1 MNSSQAG
8 PSEAA
13 AVKTFGKSASGETR
27 EALGEASAR
36 TSALQPLSLSEVN
49 APRVRAAGLGPARE
63 GAKDVVAGAG
73 VQRDPH
79 DVGSAPGD
87 FSSGVASGGAA
98 VASTAPERVHGDS
111 TGETDA
117 VSSAGGETTEDP
129 RQVESDGEGGRGIPA
144 MPALADDA
152 AEALAG
158 EGEMAEEIEDQ
169 EEEPTYE
176 ELKYQLYDTTNR
188 LSRCT
193 VLLQRMVDENE
204 ALRQELQQ
212 VRGVGG
218 SSSTGGA
225 ASAEPHPPT

>member
-1 MNSSQAG
+1 
-8 PSEAA
+8 
-13 AVKTFGKSASGETR
+13 
-27 EALGEASAR
+27 
-36 TSALQPLSLSEVN
+36 
-49 APRVRAAGLGPARE
+49 
-63 GAKDVVAGAG
+63 
-73 VQRDPH
+73 
-79 DVGSAPGD
+79 
-87 FSSGVASGGAA
+87 
-98 VASTAPERVHGDS
+98 
-111 TGETDA
+111 
-117 VSSAGGETTEDP
+117 
-129 RQVESDGEGGRGIPA
+129 